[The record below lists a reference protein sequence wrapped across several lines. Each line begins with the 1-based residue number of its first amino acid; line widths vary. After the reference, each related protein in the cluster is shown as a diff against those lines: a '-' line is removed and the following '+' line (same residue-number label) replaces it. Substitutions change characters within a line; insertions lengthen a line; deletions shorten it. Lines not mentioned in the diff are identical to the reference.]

1 MLPTMRF
8 PSLVAAVALAALA
21 ACSSNGSWR
30 QVDPRR
36 RLVQISGR
44 VELFDMPQ
52 QGDVRLEVTPVP
64 KDAWVLAPE
73 QTRITCII
81 HERDRHDFETQL
93 LNTAVGQTVDVAG
106 YWMAREEG
114 GVTRHYLND
123 TTDLVPPFDR

>member
-1 MLPTMRF
+1 
-8 PSLVAAVALAALA
+8 
-21 ACSSNGSWR
+21 
-30 QVDPRR
+30 
-36 RLVQISGR
+36 
-44 VELFDMPQ
+44 MPQ

-64 KDAWVLAPE
+64 KDAWVLAPG

-81 HERDRHDFETQL
+81 HERDRHDFETPL
-93 LNTAVGQTVDVAG
+93 LNTAAGQTVDVAG